1 MTAAAR
7 PGPAGGGRG
16 PERLAIFGA
25 TGGIG
30 GHLLS
35 WAVDAG
41 YPVHVLARNAAAV
54 PRRPGITVTE
64 GDATD
69 PAAVADAVASAD
81 AVLSALGPRGAKT
94 PGLLAAA
101 ADTVTQAMAKS
112 GVCRLI
118 CVSAAGAFIRE
129 DPAANPLVKMILPSI
144 FAKPF
149 ADVREMERV
158 VRASTLDWTLVR
170 AARLVNAPGTGQ
182 YRIRDRY
189 PPPGLTKIAR
199 ADVAQFM
206 ITALTTDGYLHQAP
220 AICW

>member
-1 MTAAAR
+1 MSAADQ
-7 PGPAGGGRG
+7 PGPAAGHG
-16 PERLAIFGA
+16 PERLAILGA

-30 GHLLS
+30 GHLLN

-41 YPVHVLARNAAAV
+41 YPVHVLV
-54 PRRPGITVTE
+54 RRPEVVPGRPGVTVTG

-69 PAAVADAVASAD
+69 FAAVADVVASAD

-94 PGLLAAA
+94 PGLLGTAASA
-101 ADTVTQAMAKS
+101 VTQAMVKH
-112 GVCRLI
+112 GVHRLI

-129 DPAANPLVKMILPSI
+129 DPEANPLVKVILPRI
-144 FAKPF
+144 FARPF

-158 VRASTLDWTLVR
+158 VRASALDWTLVR
-170 AARLVNAPGTGQ
+170 PTRLVDGPGRGEL
-182 YRIRDRY
+182 RIRDRY
-189 PPPGLTKIAR
+189 PAPGLTRIAR

-206 ITALTTDGYLHQAP
+206 IGALTEPGYIRQAP

>member
-1 MTAAAR
+1 MSAAAQ
-7 PGPAGGGRG
+7 PGPGAARG

-30 GHLLS
+30 SHLLS

-41 YPVHVLARNAAAV
+41 YPVHVLARNPAAV
-54 PRRPGITVTE
+54 PHRPGVSVTE

-69 PAAVADAVASAD
+69 PAAVADVVASAD

-94 PGLLAAA
+94 PGLLASAA
-101 ADTVTQAMAKS
+101 SAITGAMEKS
-112 GVCRLI
+112 RARRLI

-129 DPAANPLVKMILPSI
+129 DPETNPLVKIILPRI

-158 VRASTLDWTLVR
+158 VRASALDWTLVR
-170 AARLVNAPGTGQ
+170 PTRLVSAPGTGQ
-182 YRIRDRY
+182 YRVSDRY
-189 PPPGLTKIAR
+189 PPPGLTRIAR

-206 ITALTTDGYLHQAP
+206 ITVLTAGGYAHQAP

>member
-1 MTAAAR
+1 MTAAAQ
-7 PGPAGGGRG
+7 PGRAAGRG
-16 PERLAIFGA
+16 PQRLAILGA

-41 YPVHVLARNAAAV
+41 YPVHVLARRPEAV
-54 PRRPGITVTE
+54 PGRPGVTVTQ

-69 PAAVADAVASAD
+69 PEAVADVVASAD
-81 AVLSALGPRGAKT
+81 AVLSALGSRGAKT
-94 PGLLAAA
+94 PDLLASAA
-101 ADTVTQAMAKS
+101 SVVTQAMVKH
-112 GVCRLI
+112 GVQRLI
-118 CVSAAGAFIRE
+118 CVSAAGAFITE
-129 DPAANPLVKMILPSI
+129 DSHANPVVKTILPRI
-144 FAKPF
+144 FTRPF

-170 AARLVNAPGTGQ
+170 PTRLVDGPGRGG

-189 PPPGLTKIAR
+189 PAPGLTKIAR

-206 ITALTTDGYLHQAP
+206 IGALTDAGYLRQAP